1 MVRASLP
8 RKGSCSSGLVTWSLL
23 AKAASRTMTSPRPV
37 PLLFAAV
44 QGRSSFF
51 FGLSERSH
59 VSQPSKIFKSHG
71 EQIDLLRSRGMH
83 IGDEAVARRVLE
95 RVNYY
100 RLSGYWYSF
109 RELSPDGDQRLDTFV
124 DDTSFGEV
132 LSLYEFDERLRA
144 GVFTCLTPIE
154 LAIRSALGHELGRID
169 PQIHLKPELLGPVAR
184 QPGPSAEPSATYKK
198 WKRLYDKEVSLS
210 REDFVAH
217 HKKKYSG
224 QLPIW
229 AAVEIIDWGSLSY
242 LYQLAPIDVRDT
254 IAAPDQAHCCS
265 AWIVSQSTKYYP
277 ELLSTSCS
285 DVQSG
290 LHAETQTAHRTRR
303 ARACPRG
310 KRHH

>member
-8 RKGSCSSGLVTWSLL
+8 REGSCSSGLVTWSLL
-23 AKAASRTMTSPRPV
+23 AKAASRTTTSPRPV
-37 PLLFAAV
+37 PLLFVAV